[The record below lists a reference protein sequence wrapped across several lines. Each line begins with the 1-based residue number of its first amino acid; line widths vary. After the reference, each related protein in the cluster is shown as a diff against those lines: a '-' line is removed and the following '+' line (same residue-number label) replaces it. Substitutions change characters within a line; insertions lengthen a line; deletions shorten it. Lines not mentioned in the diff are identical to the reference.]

1 MYHQICAGTRLLSAI
16 TLRSPTGPAVAPRQ
30 LRAPHMIGI
39 VSTGGLPEDLPNRLA
54 QEKIFVSVRGNA
66 IRIAPHLYTTETEI
80 ERLFNALQRALS

>member
-1 MYHQICAGTRLLSAI
+1 
-16 TLRSPTGPAVAPRQ
+16 
-30 LRAPHMIGI
+30 MIGI

-80 ERLFNALQRALS
+80 ERLFAALQGAFS